1 MSSRNKNRS
10 GDAFDRFLKKEIMT
24 QKKYDKLYA
33 DQGKK
38 QQNVYDQDGYYEE
51 KSHAAMEEEEMIKKG
66 MIKKE
71 KMVKDEMIKDK
82 IVKDKMIKDKQIT
95 DMKEENGME
104 QEEEKR
110 MRYEDAEIDS
120 RILRAIKELGFE
132 HMTPI
137 QEQAIPLFMTGQDII
152 GQAQTGTGKTAA
164 FGIPILQKIDPE
176 NKNLQ
181 AVILCPTRELAMQA
195 AEELRKFSK
204 YMHGIKVLP
213 VYGGQDIVRQIKNL
227 KGGVQIVV
235 GTPGRVMDHMRRHT
249 LRMEHVHTVVLDEA
263 DEMLN
268 MGFREDIETILKEMP
283 TERQTGLFS
292 ATMPK
297 PILDITKTY
306 QKDAAYIKM
315 TPKEVTIPLIKQAYY
330 QVRKQDKEEVLCR
343 LIDYYDPK
351 RALIFCNTKRM
362 VDELTEHL
370 KARGYEVE
378 GLHGDLTQNQ
388 RDTVMNLFR
397 SGRASIL
404 IATDVAARGIDV
416 SDVEAVYN
424 YDVPED
430 IEYYVHR
437 IGRTGRAGKA
447 GRSFTLVV
455 GREAY
460 KVRDIERVCHTKIKE
475 RKIPSAA
482 DITARKAEKILKEAT
497 NVIENE
503 DISRSMEYILD
514 VVALG
519 QYSATQIAA
528 AFMKMKLGDEIEDIQ
543 TEKFFFERKGQRG
556 SRNDWSDRTGR
567 GSRNNRSDRNGWGSR
582 NGRGDRDG
590 RGNREER
597 GDRTGRGSRSERNNR
612 NKDSGRRNNDKPKDV
627 RRDGS
632 GYDKRAQNS
641 NSRYAAMRIKTRRQS

>member
-1 MSSRNKNRS
+1 MNKNKKN
-10 GDAFDRFLKKEIMT
+10 GNEEFDAFLEKEILT
-24 QKKYDKLYA
+24 ANRYDDA
-33 DQGKK
+33 EGT
-38 QQNVYDQDGYYEE
+38 EE
-51 KSHAAMEEEEMIKKG
+51 KGEG
-66 MIKKE
+66 L
-71 KMVKDEMIKDK
+71 
-82 IVKDKMIKDKQIT
+82 
-95 DMKEENGME
+95 
-104 QEEEKR
+104 
-110 MRYEDAEIDS
+110 RYEDAGIDG
-120 RILRAIKELGFE
+120 RILRAVKELGFE

-164 FGIPILQKIDPE
+164 FGIPILQKIDPTDRS
-176 NKNLQ
+176 LQ
-181 AVILCPTRELAMQA
+181 ALILCPTRELAMQA
-195 AEELRKFSK
+195 ADELRKFAR
-204 YMHGIKVLP
+204 YMDSIKVLA
-213 VYGGQDIVRQIKNL
+213 VYGGQEIYKQIKNL
-227 KGGVQIVV
+227 KTGVQIVV

-249 LRMEHVHTVVLDEA
+249 LKFDHVHTVVLDEA

-283 TERQTGLFS
+283 GERQTGLFS

-370 KARGYEVE
+370 KGRGYEAE
-378 GLHGDLTQNQ
+378 GLHGDLTQGQ

-397 SGRASIL
+397 GGKTNIL

-424 YDVPED
+424 FDVPDD

-437 IGRTGRAGKA
+437 IGRTGRAGKT

-460 KVRDIERVCHTKIKE
+460 KIRDIERICHTKIKE
-475 RKIPSAA
+475 RKIPNAA
-482 DITARKAEKILKEAT
+482 DITARKSEKILKEAYA
-497 NVIENE
+497 VIESE
-503 DISRSMEYILD
+503 DISRATERILD
-514 VVALG
+514 AVALG

-528 AFMKMKLGDEIEDIQ
+528 AFMKMKLGDEPQDIRA
-543 TEKFFFERKGQRG
+543 EKFFFEKKPFQGKGGRG
-556 SRNDWSDRTGR
+556 GKGGRNDGR
-567 GSRNNRSDRNGWGSR
+567 SGKSGGKDDKSGSRNNKPGGKDDRNGKSGF
-582 NGRGDRDG
+582 GGK
-590 RGNREER
+590 E
-597 GDRTGRGSRSERNNR
+597 NR
-612 NKDSGRRNNDKPKDV
+612 NSGKSNSGGKKKRDWDSYLTKGEKEKAKDKFRHENGKPKDV
-627 RRDGS
+627 RRDGRAYS
-632 GYDKRAQNS
+632 GKRES
-641 NSRYAAMRIKTRRQS
+641 DYEPRYGGLRIKTKYD

>member
-1 MSSRNKNRS
+1 MDKEKN
-10 GDAFDRFLKKEIMT
+10 GACM
-24 QKKYDKLYA
+24 
-33 DQGKK
+33 GKK
-38 QQNVYDQDGYYEE
+38 
-51 KSHAAMEEEEMIKKG
+51 IK
-66 MIKKE
+66 
-71 KMVKDEMIKDK
+71 
-82 IVKDKMIKDKQIT
+82 Q
-95 DMKEENGME
+95 KEEFEILWEKDRDIQESGRKNGWQDAQMRAEE
-104 QEEEKR
+104 QSREVETHMK
-110 MRYEDAEIDS
+110 YEDAGIDE
-120 RILRAIKELGFE
+120 RILRAVTELGFNE
-132 HMTPI
+132 MTPI
-137 QEQAIPLFMTGQDII
+137 QEEVIPLFMTGRDMI

-176 NKNLQ
+176 DHNLQ

-195 AEELRKFSK
+195 AEELRKFAK

-227 KGGVQIVV
+227 KSGVQIVV

-249 LRMEHVHTVVLDEA
+249 LKMEHVHTVVLDEA

-268 MGFREDIETILKEMP
+268 MGFREDIETILQEMP
-283 TERQTGLFS
+283 EHRQTGLFS

-297 PILDITKTY
+297 PILDITRTY

-330 QVRKQDKEEVLCR
+330 QVRRQDKEEVLCR

-351 RALIFCNTKRM
+351 RSLIFCNTKRM

-370 KARGYEVE
+370 KERGYEAE
-378 GLHGDLTQNQ
+378 GLHGDLSQNQ

-437 IGRTGRAGKA
+437 IGRTGRAGKT

-460 KVRDIERVCHTKIKE
+460 KIRDIERVCHTKIKE
-475 RKIPSAA
+475 RKIPNAA
-482 DITARKAEKILKEAT
+482 DIMQRKAAKILKEAGS
-497 NVIENE
+497 VIEQQ
-503 DISRSMEYILD
+503 DISRAVEYILD
-514 VVALG
+514 EVAMG

-528 AFMKMKLGDEIEDIQ
+528 AFMQMKLGDEIEDIRE
-543 TEKFFFERKGQRG
+543 EKSFFDRKEGRRGAGRQNGRDGRSNAGRQSGRDGRGSWNEHGGRGGKKGRGETADRQSGRGSRPDQARRDNARG
-556 SRNDWSDRTGR
+556 SRNERDD
-567 GSRNNRSDRNGWGSR
+567 RNN
-582 NGRGDRDG
+582 
-590 RGNREER
+590 
-597 GDRTGRGSRSERNNR
+597 
-612 NKDSGRRNNDKPKDV
+612 
-627 RRDGS
+627 
-632 GYDKRAQNS
+632 A
-641 NSRYAAMRIKTRRQS
+641 RYAALRIKTRKQGTS

>member
-1 MSSRNKNRS
+1 
-10 GDAFDRFLKKEIMT
+10 
-24 QKKYDKLYA
+24 
-33 DQGKK
+33 
-38 QQNVYDQDGYYEE
+38 
-51 KSHAAMEEEEMIKKG
+51 
-66 MIKKE
+66 
-71 KMVKDEMIKDK
+71 MIKDNK
-82 IVKDKMIKDKQIT
+82 IM
-95 DMKEENGME
+95 

-110 MRYEDAEIDS
+110 MRYEDAGIDS
-120 RILRAIKELGFE
+120 RILRAVRELGFE

-176 NKNLQ
+176 NRNLQ

-195 AEELRKFSK
+195 AEELRKFAK

-213 VYGGQDIVRQIKNL
+213 VYGGQDIVKQIKNL

-249 LRMEHVHTVVLDEA
+249 LKMDQVHTVVLDEA

-268 MGFREDIETILKEMP
+268 MGFRDDIETILQEMP
-283 TERQTGLFS
+283 EERQTGLFS
-292 ATMPK
+292 ATMPQ
-297 PILDITKTY
+297 PILDITKKY
-306 QKDAAYIKM
+306 QNNASYIKM

-343 LIDYYDPK
+343 LLDYYDPK

-388 RDTVMNLFR
+388 RDIVMNLFR
-397 SGRASIL
+397 SGRVGIL

-437 IGRTGRAGKA
+437 IGRTGRAGKT

-460 KVRDIERVCHTKIKE
+460 KIRDIERICHTKIRE

-497 NVIENE
+497 LVIENE

-514 VVALG
+514 EVAVG

-528 AFMKMKLGDEIEDIQ
+528 AFMKMKLGDEIEDIK
-543 TEKFFFERKGQRG
+543 TEKFFFERKGERG
-556 SRNDWSDRTGR
+556 SRG
-567 GSRNNRSDRNGWGSR
+567 NRSGRENRGRNESRSKSEKRGRNGADRERSDKNR
-582 NGRGDRDG
+582 SNGRRI
-590 RGNREER
+590 N
-597 GDRTGRGSRSERNNR
+597 GSQ
-612 NKDSGRRNNDKPKDV
+612 KPGDV

-632 GYDKRAQNS
+632 SYDKRDLS
-641 NSRYAAMRIKTRRQS
+641 RNSRAAALRIKTKKQG

>member
-1 MSSRNKNRS
+1 M
-10 GDAFDRFLKKEIMT
+10 I
-24 QKKYDKLYA
+24 
-33 DQGKK
+33 
-38 QQNVYDQDGYYEE
+38 QDE
-51 KSHAAMEEEEMIKKG
+51 
-66 MIKKE
+66 
-71 KMVKDEMIKDK
+71 
-82 IVKDKMIKDKQIT
+82 QIRRT
-95 DMKEENGME
+95 ENE
-104 QEEEKR
+104 TRQEEETNMK
-110 MRYEDAEIDS
+110 YEDAGIDS
-120 RILRAIKELGFE
+120 RILRAVKELGFE
-132 HMTPI
+132 YMTPI
-137 QEQAIPLFMTGQDII
+137 QEQVIPLFMTGRDII
-152 GQAQTGTGKTAA
+152 VQAQTGTGKTAA

-176 NKNLQ
+176 NRNLQ

-213 VYGGQDIVRQIKNL
+213 VYGGQDIVKQIKNL

-249 LRMEHVHTVVLDEA
+249 LRMDHVHTIVLDEA

-268 MGFREDIETILKEMP
+268 MGFREDIETILKDMP
-283 TERQTGLFS
+283 EERQTGLFS

-343 LIDYYDPK
+343 LIDYYAPK

-388 RDTVMNLFR
+388 RDVVMNLFR
-397 SGRASIL
+397 SGRTGIL

-437 IGRTGRAGKA
+437 IGRTGRAGKT

-460 KVRDIERVCHTKIKE
+460 KIRDIERVCHTKIKE

-497 NVIENE
+497 DVIENE
-503 DISRSMEYILD
+503 DISRSTEYILD
-514 VVALG
+514 AVALG

-528 AFMKMKLGDEIEDIQ
+528 AFMKMKLGDEIEDIR
-543 TEKFFFERKGQRG
+543 TEKFFFERKGDRAGRDSQRG
-556 SRNDWSDRTGR
+556 RDSRGGR
-567 GSRNNRSDRNGWGSR
+567 GGRNERGDKGGRGGRNESGDKGGRGGRNERGDKGGRGGRNERGDKGGRSDRNRDRSR
-582 NGRGDRDG
+582 NGRGDRSG
-590 RGNREER
+590 RS
-597 GDRTGRGSRSERNNR
+597 DRNNYG
-612 NKDSGRRNNDKPKDV
+612 SSMPKNV

-632 GYDKRAQNS
+632 SYDRREQS
-641 NSRYAAMRIKTRRQS
+641 LSSRYATLRIKTKKQES

>member
-1 MSSRNKNRS
+1 
-10 GDAFDRFLKKEIMT
+10 
-24 QKKYDKLYA
+24 
-33 DQGKK
+33 
-38 QQNVYDQDGYYEE
+38 
-51 KSHAAMEEEEMIKKG
+51 
-66 MIKKE
+66 
-71 KMVKDEMIKDK
+71 MIKDNK
-82 IVKDKMIKDKQIT
+82 IM
-95 DMKEENGME
+95 
-104 QEEEKR
+104 QEEEKH
-110 MRYEDAEIDS
+110 MRYEDAGIDS
-120 RILRAIKELGFE
+120 RILRAVGELGFE

-176 NKNLQ
+176 NRNLQ

-195 AEELRKFSK
+195 AEELRKFAK

-213 VYGGQDIVRQIKNL
+213 VYGGQDIVKQIKNL

-249 LRMEHVHTVVLDEA
+249 LKMDRVHTVVLDEA

-268 MGFREDIETILKEMP
+268 MGFRDDIETILQEMP
-283 TERQTGLFS
+283 KERQTGLFS
-292 ATMPK
+292 ATMPQ
-297 PILDITKTY
+297 PILDITKKY
-306 QKDAAYIKM
+306 QKNASYIKM

-343 LIDYYDPK
+343 LLDYYDPK

-388 RDTVMNLFR
+388 RDIVMNLFR
-397 SGRASIL
+397 SGRVGIL

-437 IGRTGRAGKA
+437 IGRTGRAGKT

-460 KVRDIERVCHTKIKE
+460 KIRDIERICHTKIKE

-497 NVIENE
+497 QVIENE

-514 VVALG
+514 AVALG

-528 AFMKMKLGDEIEDIQ
+528 AFMKMKLGDEIEDIK
-543 TEKFFFERKGQRG
+543 TEKFFFERKGERG
-556 SRNDWSDRTGR
+556 SRGNRGRNESRSKGEKRGRNGADRE
-567 GSRNNRSDRNGWGSR
+567 RSDKNRP
-582 NGRGDRDG
+582 NGRRI
-590 RGNREER
+590 N
-597 GDRTGRGSRSERNNR
+597 TSQ
-612 NKDSGRRNNDKPKDV
+612 KPRDV

-632 GYDKRAQNS
+632 SYDKRDLS
-641 NSRYAAMRIKTRRQS
+641 RNSRATALRIKTKKQG

>member
-1 MSSRNKNRS
+1 MNKENKKKNEEF
-10 GDAFDRFLKKEIMT
+10 DAFLEKEILT
-24 QKKYDKLYA
+24 ANRYD
-33 DQGKK
+33 G
-38 QQNVYDQDGYYEE
+38 GEGGE
-51 KSHAAMEEEEMIKKG
+51 KEG
-66 MIKKE
+66 
-71 KMVKDEMIKDK
+71 
-82 IVKDKMIKDKQIT
+82 
-95 DMKEENGME
+95 
-104 QEEEKR
+104 R
-110 MRYEDAEIDS
+110 RYEDAGIDS
-120 RILRAIKELGFE
+120 RILRAVRELGFE

-176 NKNLQ
+176 DRSLQ

-195 AEELRKFSK
+195 ADELRKFAK
-204 YMHGIKVLP
+204 YMNGIKVLP
-213 VYGGQDIVRQIKNL
+213 VYGGQEIYKQIKNL
-227 KGGVQIVV
+227 KTGVQIVV

-249 LRMEHVHTVVLDEA
+249 LKMDHVHTVVLDEA

-283 TERQTGLFS
+283 KERQTGLFS

-297 PILDITKTY
+297 PILEITKTY
-306 QKDAAYIKM
+306 QKNAAYIKM

-343 LIDYYDPK
+343 LLDYYAPG

-370 KARGYEVE
+370 KARGYEAE
-378 GLHGDLTQNQ
+378 GLHGDLTQGQ

-397 SGRASIL
+397 SGKTNIL

-416 SDVEAVYN
+416 NDVEAVYN
-424 YDVPED
+424 FDVPDD

-437 IGRTGRAGKA
+437 IGRTGRAGKT

-460 KVRDIERVCHTKIKE
+460 KIRDIERVCHTKIKE
-475 RKIPSAA
+475 RKVPNAA
-482 DITARKAEKILKEAT
+482 DIMARKAEKILKEASA
-497 NVIENE
+497 VIENE
-503 DISRSMEYILD
+503 DISRATEYVLD
-514 VVALG
+514 AVALG

-528 AFMKMKLGDEIEDIQ
+528 AFMKMKLGDEIEDIR
-543 TEKFFFERKGQRG
+543 TEKFFFEKRPA
-556 SRNDWSDRTGR
+556 
-567 GSRNNRSDRNGWGSR
+567 R
-582 NGRGDRDG
+582 NGRGGKDG
-590 RGNREER
+590 IGNKS
-597 GDRTGRGSRSERNNR
+597 GAGSRGSYDKKSGGRNGQSGDRNNR
-612 NKDSGRRNNDKPKDV
+612 NGNRNGFGGKDNRNSSGKKKRDWDSYITKGEKTKAKSRTANEKPKDI

-632 GYDKRAQNS
+632 AAGRRESDYEP
-641 NSRYAAMRIKTRRQS
+641 RYGGLRIKTK